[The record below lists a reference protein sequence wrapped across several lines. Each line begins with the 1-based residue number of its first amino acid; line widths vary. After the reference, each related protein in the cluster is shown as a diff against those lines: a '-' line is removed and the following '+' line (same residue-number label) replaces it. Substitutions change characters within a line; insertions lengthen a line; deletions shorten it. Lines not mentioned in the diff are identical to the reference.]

1 MSSVTTPADGIAWVT
16 GASSGIGRE
25 VAAQLVVAGW
35 TVAISARRAADLQ
48 SLADEYSGKMI
59 VAPLDITDEAAVRA
73 AVAKITAESGRPI
86 ARAVLNAGV
95 YIRDTAPDFSV
106 ANFKTQMDVNLLGT
120 ANCLAALMP
129 GMIAAKRGQIV
140 IVASV
145 AGLNGL
151 PGAVTYSATKA
162 ALISMAQSLK
172 FDLDKAGVAIAV
184 VLPGFVK
191 TPGTAGNRYD
201 MPYLME
207 VADAARD
214 IMKGMASGK
223 FLIAF
228 PWQLAWPLRFLRLL
242 PSRAYF
248 WVMARA
254 TKW

>member
-1 MSSVTTPADGIAWVT
+1 LKNVTTPADGIAWVT

-25 VAAQLVVAGW
+25 VAAQLAVAGW

-48 SLADEYSGKMI
+48 SLAAEHPGKMI
-59 VAPLDITDEAAVRA
+59 VAPLDITDEPAIRA
-73 AVAKITAESGRPI
+73 AIEKITAESGRPI

-95 YIRDTAPDFSV
+95 YIRDTAPDFNI
-106 ANFKTQMDVNLLGT
+106 ANFKSQMDVNLLGT

-129 GMIAAKRGQIV
+129 GMMARKRGQIA
-140 IVASV
+140 IVGSV

-172 FDLDKAGVAIAV
+172 FDLDKAGVAICV

-191 TPGTAGNRYD
+191 TPATAGNAYD

-207 VADAARD
+207 ASDAARHILTGMD
-214 IMKGMASGK
+214 KGN
-223 FLIAF
+223 FLVAF

-242 PSRAYF
+242 PAPIYF
-248 WVMARA
+248 WAMARA